1 MIQFNNEYSI
11 NNGQG
16 TIIFSEGKQG
26 TINAT
31 YKISSKKDVGTIN
44 GRLDKN
50 VLKGIY
56 HNTLKNSTGLIEFAF
71 SGNGFNAKWKQGIE
85 PGPMRG
91 KWLGKIKDT
100 DTKEV
105 NSNFIYIEI
114 SGKGLEI
121 VVGEI
126 DKNLYGKLGDLMD
139 EEDYSVKEIFENSEI
154 RSKNDINE
162 WFELDNLYHVYGPI
176 YEEQTDIKIYKDEN
190 NEVFFECKL
199 KDLYNDFEE
208 LLVFNEAYFEN
219 NNDPILLGKNWEK
232 GILFSGFIEL
242 EKGEIFNPEKLKIHY
257 DEVMVNNE
265 VQCEIISKVEY
276 DGNIIENS
284 NMSSTGYLLELT
296 IES

>member
-1 MIQFNNEYSI
+1 MIQFNNEYFIS
-11 NNGQG
+11 NSQG
-16 TIIFSEGKQG
+16 TIVFTEGKQG

-31 YKISSKKDVGTIN
+31 YKISGKNDAGFIN
-44 GRLDKN
+44 GTLVGN
-50 VLKGIY
+50 TLKGTY
-56 HNTLKNSTGLIEFAF
+56 HNTLKNSTGLIELVF
-71 SGNGFNAKWKQGIE
+71 SKNGFNAKWKQGLK

-105 NSNFIYIEI
+105 DSNFICIEI

-126 DKNLYGKLGDLMD
+126 DKNLYGKLSDLMD
-139 EEDYSVKEIFENSEI
+139 EEDYSVKDIFENSEI
-154 RSKNDINE
+154 RSQNDITE
-162 WFELDNLYHVYGPI
+162 WHELDSLYHLYGPV
-176 YEEQTDIKIYKDEN
+176 YEEQTDIKIYNDEN

-232 GILFSGFIEL
+232 WIMYSGFIEL
-242 EKGEIFNPEKLKIHY
+242 EKSELFDPEKLKIHY
-257 DEVMVNNE
+257 DEVMVNDE
-265 VQCEIISKVEY
+265 IQCEIISKVEY

-284 NMSSTGYLLELT
+284 NMISTGYLLELT

>member
-16 TIIFSEGKQG
+16 TIMFTEGKQG

-31 YKISSKKDVGTIN
+31 YKISVKNDFGTIN
-44 GRLDKN
+44 GTLVGN
-50 VLKGIY
+50 MLKGTY
-56 HNTLKNSTGLIEFAF
+56 HNTIKNSTGLIEFTF
-71 SGNGFNAKWKQGIE
+71 SENGFNTKWKQGIE

-100 DTKEV
+100 DTKEDDL
-105 NSNFIYIEI
+105 NFICIEI

-126 DKNLYGKLGDLMD
+126 DKNLYSKLSDLMD
-139 EEDYSVKEIFENSEI
+139 EEDYSVKDIFENSEI
-154 RSKNDINE
+154 RFQNDIAE
-162 WFELDNLYHVYGPI
+162 WHELDSLYHLYGPL
-176 YEEQTDIKIYKDEN
+176 YEDQTDIKIYNDEK

-219 NNDPILLGKNWEK
+219 NNYPILLGKNWEK
-232 GILFSGFIEL
+232 VIMYSGFIEL
-242 EKGEIFNPEKLKIHY
+242 GKGELFDPEKLKIHY
-257 DEVMVNNE
+257 DEVMVNDE
-265 VQCEIISKVEY
+265 IQCEIISKVEY
-276 DGNIIENS
+276 EGNIIENS
-284 NMSSTGYLLELT
+284 NMSSIGYLLELT